1 MAHMRKHPKS
11 GRWQVRYRDPS
22 GRERSRNFKRK
33 IDADRFLVTV
43 SADVLRGDY
52 IDARLGRATVAEMA
66 ERWCRTRSHLARA
79 TRDQDSAF
87 LRSLV
92 LPHFGTRAVGSVRR
106 SEVAAWL
113 AGLDVA
119 PATKAKALQKLSAI
133 FGVAVGDGALRS
145 NPCDRIPRPTQRPNR
160 VGRALTDDEIEA
172 VLDAAEAVDE
182 SSAAMVHVMARA
194 GLRIGEAIALK
205 RVDVDGGM
213 LHIRQ
218 SMSRREGLRAVK
230 GRSGGRSITMPDGL
244 QARLQRHMASQT
256 LASLEGWLF
265 VAARGGPIRYNN
277 WRSRTWNRI
286 VEKAGVGDLKPH
298 DLRHTVATRLFVVD
312 AWTVPQ
318 VQAYLGHVDP
328 TVTLRVYTHV
338 RPHELPTPSMIRPGR

>member
-1 MAHMRKHPKS
+1 MAHVRKHPKS
-11 GRWQVRYRDPS
+11 GRWQVRYRDPA

-33 IDADRFLVTV
+33 VDANKFMVTV
-43 SADVLRGDY
+43 SADVIRGDY
-52 IDARLGRATVAEMA
+52 IDARLGRATVTEMA
-66 ERWCRTRSHLARA
+66 ERWCSTRSHLAQA
-79 TRDQDSAF
+79 TRDQDSAY
-87 LRSLV
+87 LASLV
-92 LPHFGTRAVGSVRR
+92 LPHFGERPIVSVRR
-106 SEVAAWL
+106 SEIAAWL
-113 AGLDVA
+113 AGLEAA

-133 FGVAVGDGALRS
+133 FAVAVGDGALRG
-145 NPCDRIPRPTQRPNR
+145 NPCDGVPRPTQRPNR

-182 SSAAMVHVMARA
+182 STAAMVALMARA

-205 RVDVDGGM
+205 RVDVDGAM

-230 GRSGGRSITMPDGL
+230 GRSGGRSIPMPDGL
-244 QARLQRHMASQT
+244 AARLRQHMAAQT
-256 LASLEGWLF
+256 LGSLEGWLF
-265 VAARGGPIRYNN
+265 VAARGGPIRYDN

-298 DLRHTVATRLFVVD
+298 DLRHTVATRLFTVD
-312 AWTVPQ
+312 RWNVPQ

-328 TVTLRVYTHV
+328 SVTLKVYTHIH
-338 RPHELPTPSMIRPGR
+338 PEALPTPGTARGAR